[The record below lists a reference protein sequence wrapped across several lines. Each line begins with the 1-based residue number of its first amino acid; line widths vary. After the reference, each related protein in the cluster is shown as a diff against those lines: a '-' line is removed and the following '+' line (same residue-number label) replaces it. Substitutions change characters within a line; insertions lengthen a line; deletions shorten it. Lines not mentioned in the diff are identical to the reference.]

1 MPDLYA
7 GFGCQRGCPA
17 SVLADLLDTTL
28 AHHGLS
34 RGDVTGVASIDLK
47 ADEAGLLELAQ
58 ALDVPLTL
66 FSAAQLAP
74 FEPRLTHRSAVA
86 FSHTGCHGV
95 AESAALA
102 LAGAGSQLRV
112 SRQKNAKAT
121 LALAQAGPIP
131 G

>member
-28 AHHGLS
+28 AHHGLT
-34 RGDVTGVASIDLK
+34 RADVAGVASIDLK
-47 ADEAGLLELAQ
+47 ADEAGLQALAL
-58 ALDVPLTL
+58 ALDVPLIL
-66 FSAAQLAP
+66 FSARQLAP
-74 FEPRLTHRSAVA
+74 FEPCLTHRSAAA
-86 FSHTGCHGV
+86 FTHTGCHGV

-102 LAGAGSQLRV
+102 LAGPGSQLRA
-112 SRQKNAKAT
+112 SRQKNTKAT
-121 LALAQAGPIP
+121 VALAQAGPIP